1 MRVRPQPSRRAR
13 FVRAFTFLT
22 TAVLLV
28 PLHAS
33 ATAAPIRVSD
43 TQITAVRSVG
53 MGGGVDLLGQLD
65 IAGRPAAGRQ
75 VVFVSRPN
83 ATADWRTLGSVR
95 TGFGGWAS
103 WHVPRVTA
111 RTEYGVYYPGIRGIA
126 ASPVASTT
134 VHVID
139 VQASAPEQV
148 KSGQPV
154 QLAGRLSMDG
164 RGLAKQP
171 LHFMIR
177 RGPRQSWHSVRW
189 DRADQHG
196 WARIERR
203 FHRSFQ
209 VGVRFEG
216 ADGLAAS
223 PLSVATVHVVSP
235 PKPPPSPKFVFP
247 FADPGR
253 AMSSGTWSQDQ
264 GVDLAYA
271 GNACGS
277 SAVLVAVGNGVVV
290 QEGISG
296 FGPTAPVLRMT
307 SGVFAGRYVYYGHTG
322 RVFAQVGDSVKA
334 GQKLAEIGCGSV
346 GYSASPHLEIG
357 VGVPGGPTCCPAM
370 HQTSGEMMHQLLASF
385 D

>member
-1 MRVRPQPSRRAR
+1 MRVRSQLPRSARILRAL
-13 FVRAFTFLT
+13 TFLI
-22 TAVLLV
+22 TAALLM

-33 ATAAPIRVSD
+33 ASAAPIQVSR
-43 TQITAVRSVG
+43 TQITAARSVG
-53 MGGGVDLLGQLD
+53 MGGGTDLLGQLD
-65 IAGRPAAGRQ
+65 IAGRPTAGRN
-75 VVFVSRPN
+75 VVFVSRTAPG
-83 ATADWRTLGSVR
+83 ADWQTLGTAR
-95 TGFGGWAS
+95 TGFGGWVS
-103 WHVPRVTA
+103 WHVPAVTA
-111 RTEYGVYYPGIRGIA
+111 RTQYGVYYAGFRGIA
-126 ASPVASTT
+126 QSPVASAT

-139 VQASAPEQV
+139 VSASAPARV

-154 QLAGRLSMDG
+154 RLAGRLTMDG
-164 RGLAKQP
+164 HGLARQP

-177 RGPRQSWHSVRW
+177 SGPHQAWRTERW
-189 DRADQHG
+189 DRANRHG

-203 FHRSFQ
+203 FHGSFQ

-216 ADGLAAS
+216 ADGLARS
-223 PLSVATVHVVSP
+223 PMAVRTVRVVAP
-235 PKPPPSPKFVFP
+235 PKPPRFVFP
-247 FADPGR
+247 FQDPGR
-253 AMSSGTWSQDQ
+253 AMSSGTWTQDQ

-334 GQKLAEIGCGSV
+334 GQKLAEVGCGSV

-370 HQTSGEMMHQLLASF
+370 HETSGEMMHQLLASR
-385 D
+385 